1 MSQHS
6 IYIHLP
12 LSMYRKYR
20 EAVLAI
26 PVGLELLVDHE
37 VLVPEFRGE
46 MKDIAAEI
54 RERKIPCR
62 FHAPFRNLYPAGHDP
77 EAVDLAR
84 RRLQGALD
92 LAPSFGVKQLVV
104 HPAWDP
110 RGDILDREAWLDRA
124 TAFWTSMLPSLE
136 AAGASFVLENIFDL
150 DPSLLVDLL
159 ARLPEDRFGFLF
171 DTGHFHA
178 FSEAGLN
185 DWLSALGPRL
195 QSIHIHDNG
204 GQYDEHLALGQGSF
218 PWGDLFELVGAQ
230 NRPLE
235 WTLENRSVEDVIASL
250 RFLGQSSGIAEFRH
264 LAEIARPQ
272 AQKRP

>member
-1 MSQHS
+1 MEEHR

-12 LSMYRKYR
+12 LSMYAKYR
-20 EAVLAI
+20 DAVLAM

-84 RRLQGALD
+84 RRLLSTLA
-92 LAPSFGVKQLVV
+92 LAPKFGAKHLVV

-124 TAFWTSMLPSLE
+124 EAFWSSMIPSLE
-136 AAGASFVLENIFDL
+136 AADAAFVLENIFDL

-159 ARLPEDRFGFLF
+159 ARLSPERFGFLF
-171 DTGHFHA
+171 DTGHFNA
-178 FSEAGLN
+178 FSEVRLD
-185 DWLSALGPRL
+185 DWLSALEPRL
-195 QSIHIHDNG
+195 QSIHIHDNA
-204 GQYDEHLALGQGSF
+204 GQHDEHLALGQGSF
-218 PWGDLFELVGAQ
+218 PWGDLFEWVGGQ

-250 RFLGQSSGIAEFRH
+250 RFLGQSSGISEFRP
-264 LAEIARPQ
+264 LAELALPQ
-272 AQKRP
+272 A